1 MPDQF
6 IVFLEFSMFL
16 GGFQCFKVACLVGS
30 LPQLLVGEQ
39 EAGGV
44 ANHALVLPTKPVYCD
59 GDGCEYGGGWR
70 TNLL

>member
-1 MPDQF
+1 M
-6 IVFLEFSMFL
+6 L
-16 GGFQCFKVACLVGS
+16 ACLVGS

-44 ANHALVLPTKPVYCD
+44 ANHTLVLPTKPVYCD
-59 GDGCEYGGGWR
+59 GDGCEYGGGWW